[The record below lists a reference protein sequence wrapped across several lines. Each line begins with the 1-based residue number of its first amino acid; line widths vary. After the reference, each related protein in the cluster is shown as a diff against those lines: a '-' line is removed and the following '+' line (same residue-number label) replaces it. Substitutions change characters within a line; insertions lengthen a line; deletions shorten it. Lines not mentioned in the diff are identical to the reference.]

1 MSLFA
6 LPASAHLHL
15 LQWNH
20 ATADV
25 RESENGKMAQDFESR
40 RKRRVG
46 RWSAAGGLIILVI
59 AGTIL
64 FSSYFGGRN
73 RAAAPPP
80 PLPGIPVTVASVALE
95 TVPLQLT
102 VIGTVEAYSTVS
114 VRSQVNGEL
123 MKVHFTQGQFVKKG
137 DLLFTIDPRT
147 FQADLDQAAANQSRA
162 AAQQRQA
169 EANLARDEAQARTA
183 EAQSQRYASLAEKGI
198 VSKEQYEEMRTN
210 AEATAA
216 VVKADQAA
224 IVTARESVSA
234 AKAAANAANVQL
246 GYTTIRSPVDGR
258 TGSLVVN
265 QGNLVKANDTIP
277 LIVINQVNPIYV
289 SFSVPEAQLG
299 NIKRYLAEGVLRVS
313 AGPPEKGGPPENGQL
328 SFIDNAVDS
337 ATGTVKLRATF
348 ANKEQHLWPGMF
360 VNVVLT
366 LTEEPNCVTVPLP
379 AVQTGQNG
387 QYVFVVKPDQS
398 VESRPVTVARSAGEK
413 AVVAS
418 GLTPGET
425 VVTDGQLR
433 LRPGSRI
440 RIAGGSEKQGAQEP
454 TP

>member
-1 MSLFA
+1 M
-6 LPASAHLHL
+6 
-15 LQWNH
+15 
-20 ATADV
+20 
-25 RESENGKMAQDFESR
+25 EQDLEHPHQR
-40 RKRRVG
+40 RTG
-46 RWSAAGGLIILVI
+46 RWVVAGGLLVLIIIGSIV
-59 AGTIL
+59 
-64 FSSYFGGRN
+64 FSSYVGRE

-80 PLPGIPVTVASVALE
+80 QPPGVPVSVATVALE
-95 TVPLQLT
+95 TVPLQIT
-102 VIGTVEAYSTVS
+102 VIGTGESYSTVS

-147 FQADLDQAAANQSRA
+147 FQSDLDQATANQSKA
-162 AAQQRQA
+162 EAQQRQA

-183 EAQSQRYASLAEKGI
+183 EAQTQRYASLVEKGV
-198 VSKEQYEEMRTN
+198 VSKDQYDQIRTN
-210 AEATAA
+210 ADALAEG
-216 VVKADQAA
+216 VKADRAA
-224 IVTARESVSA
+224 IATARESVSA
-234 AKAAANAANVQL
+234 AKAAAHAASLQL
-246 GYTTIRSPVDGR
+246 GYTTIRSPIDGR

-265 QGNLVKANDTIP
+265 QGNIVKANDTVP

-299 NIKRYLAEGVLRVS
+299 NVKRYLAEGVLRVS
-313 AGPPEKGGPPENGQL
+313 AAPPENGGPAENGQL

-366 LTEEPNCVTVPLP
+366 LTEQSNCVTVPVS

-387 QYVFVVKPDQS
+387 QYVFVVKADQS
-398 VESRPVTVARSAGEK
+398 VESRTVAVARTAGEK
-413 AVVAS
+413 AILAS
-418 GLTPGET
+418 GLNPGET

-440 RIAGGSEKQGAQEP
+440 RVAGGSEKSGAQEP